1 MSKLLISVDA
11 SPAHCAMLLVRSEG
25 YVTTPIASAHI
36 VNRLS
41 LLPRLKSAAK
51 GKVHPGEIRFAT
63 ETGPMY
69 LIGPGAD
76 HFGSADGYSN
86 DHEESRVLFLAWLRR
101 SIRLAL
107 SRLEA
112 EADGAKIHACAIE
125 DYAYAAA
132 QGAHQI
138 GEVGGLYRL
147 ELMDVAPLRTIDAT
161 TIKKS
166 FTGHGLADKTMMGD
180 EFRRRHPDWTLRPL
194 TNNAGK
200 PTVVY
205 EDWVDA
211 WASAQIMGL
220 ALHVRSG
227 DIAFGDVPENL
238 RQILARTT
246 KAHPEAMAHR
256 ALASVESFND
266 YVVRRLCRDHRD
278 RL

>member
-1 MSKLLISVDA
+1 MSRLLISVDA
-11 SPAHCAMLLVRSEG
+11 SPAHCAMILVRSEG
-25 YVTTPIASAHI
+25 YVATPVASAHI

-41 LLPRLKSAAK
+41 LLPRFKAIAK
-51 GKVHPGEIRFAT
+51 GAVHPGKASFET

-76 HFGSADGYSN
+76 HFGSAGGYSN

-101 SIRLAL
+101 AIRLGL
-107 SRLEA
+107 SCLKA
-112 EADGAKIHACAIE
+112 EAGDARIHACVVE

-147 ELMDVAPLRTIDAT
+147 ELMELAPLRTIDAT
-161 TIKKS
+161 TIKKA

-194 TNNAGK
+194 TNNAGR

-220 ALHVRSG
+220 ALHVGAG
-227 DIAFGDVPENL
+227 DIGLADVPENL

-256 ALASVESFND
+256 ALASIKSFND
-266 YVVRRLCRDHRD
+266 YVDRRLGPDHRD